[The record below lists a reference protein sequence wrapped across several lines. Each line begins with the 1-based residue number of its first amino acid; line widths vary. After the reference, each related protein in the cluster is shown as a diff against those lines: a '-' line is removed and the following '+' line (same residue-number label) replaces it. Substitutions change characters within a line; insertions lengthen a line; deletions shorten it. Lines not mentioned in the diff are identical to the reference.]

1 MTDVDPETL
10 DPSDE
15 RREMGPLLR
24 DLARHDAVSGE
35 ALDRL
40 RARLAKS
47 LPDVD
52 LTPEPPEKPPTGAP
66 TTPEPKAASPATSGM
81 TTSGKLLFAA
91 YGLAVGAVLGGLAV
105 HAYEGRLSKV
115 ASSPP
120 SAPAPSS
127 MLPEGPSA
135 PPRDPTPPASVTVNA
150 PSASAPATAPH
161 PSAEPSAASTPKAP
175 PGSTLNAE
183 RLVVDVARS
192 AYARGDRDEAL
203 RALARHSVT
212 YPDGAL
218 AEEREALAIR
228 ILVDAGRAA
237 EARARGQKF
246 RTRYPKSLMLPA
258 VEAALESIP

>member
-1 MTDVDPETL
+1 MTDVDPEDL
-10 DPSDE
+10 EAPDE
-15 RREMGPLLR
+15 RGEMGPLLR
-24 DLARHDAVSGE
+24 DLARHDTVPSA

-40 RARLAKS
+40 RTRLASS
-47 LPDVD
+47 LPDVGLD
-52 LTPEPPEKPPTGAP
+52 TPVT
-66 TTPEPKAASPATSGM
+66 KAAPNTSTPPAASSGSGVAA
-81 TTSGKLLFAA
+81 SGKWLFAA

-105 HAYEGRLSKV
+105 HAYEGREAKV
-115 ASSPP
+115 ASAPTTTPSSATSVEGPAVVPHAPVPSASITTTAPSSSVAPTHPNPEPPP
-120 SAPAPSS
+120 SAPKASPS
-127 MLPEGPSA
+127 
-135 PPRDPTPPASVTVNA
+135 
-150 PSASAPATAPH
+150 
-161 PSAEPSAASTPKAP
+161 
-175 PGSTLNAE
+175 STLNAE

-203 RALARHSVT
+203 RALARHATT

-228 ILVDAGRAA
+228 ILVDAGRAP